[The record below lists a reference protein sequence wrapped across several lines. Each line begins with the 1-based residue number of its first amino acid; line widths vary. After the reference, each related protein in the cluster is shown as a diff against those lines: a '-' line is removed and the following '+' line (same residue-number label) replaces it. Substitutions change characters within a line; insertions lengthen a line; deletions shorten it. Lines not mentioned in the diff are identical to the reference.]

1 MKCLLMSRIWRG
13 DDKRNSRVI
22 EILIYVVAI
31 IFMLELMY
39 VIKL

>member
-1 MKCLLMSRIWRG
+1 MKCLLMSRISRG
-13 DDKRNSRVI
+13 DDKLNSRII
-22 EILIYVVAI
+22 EVLIYVVAI